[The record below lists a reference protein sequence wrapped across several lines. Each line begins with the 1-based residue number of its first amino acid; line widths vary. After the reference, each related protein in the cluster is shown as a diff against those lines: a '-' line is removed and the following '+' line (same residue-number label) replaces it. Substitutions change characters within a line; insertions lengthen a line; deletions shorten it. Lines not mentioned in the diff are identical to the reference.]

1 MRIPFA
7 GWVAPF
13 GDPGITDRSHLPR
26 AFRSVPRPSSPL
38 SAKASTRCPYL
49 RLIPGLAA
57 RRDRKTPPRTGAKPH
72 AIWRPHM
79 KTLLRIRAHGYAA
92 RPIRLGHMTNSLF
105 TLQTTPPPG
114 LPRTVSLGLLQTPDG
129 GGERTRT
136 DDLLLAKQALSQLS
150 YTPRSR
156 TWQ

>member
-1 MRIPFA
+1 
-7 GWVAPF
+7 
-13 GDPGITDRSHLPR
+13 
-26 AFRSVPRPSSPL
+26 
-38 SAKASTRCPYL
+38 
-49 RLIPGLAA
+49 LIPGLAA

-105 TLQTTPPPG
+105 TFQSAQTFRFARKAVSPNLLRTSRAPPG
-114 LPRTVSLGLLQTPDG
+114 IHHWLHTGG
-129 GGERTRT
+129 GGERIRT

-150 YTPRSR
+150 YTPFSGVRGQEPGNILTPHASFLNWWAR
-156 TWQ
+156 EDLNLRPHAYQARALTS